1 MATTPVLTTS
11 AYVLHNLGLAAGFGG
26 SLFGKTALNPSVRL
40 VSDQMERS
48 KVVNAAWNGYNVL
61 NGIALGATALTWVIG
76 RFFLKGRELSREV
89 RGLVVAKDWL
99 TGATLATGLAS
110 MIGGISLAKKA
121 REGRA
126 PMESGSKASEA
137 APEDVK
143 RLTGFVNRMGII
155 NLVCLAGVIGV
166 STWLDN
172 TAATSSRWPLIARI
186 LP

>member
-26 SLFGKTALNPSVRL
+26 SLFGKAALNPSVRL
-40 VSDQMERS
+40 VSDQIERS
-48 KVVNAAWNGYNVL
+48 KVVNAAWNGYNIL
-61 NGIALGATALTWVIG
+61 NAISLGATALTWAIG
-76 RFFLKGRELSREV
+76 RFVVKGRALPREV
-89 RGLVVAKDWL
+89 KGLVVAKDWL

-110 MIGGISLAKKA
+110 MIGGISLASKA
-121 REGRA
+121 REGKA
-126 PMESGSKASEA
+126 PMISGSKPAEA

-143 RLTGFVNRMGII
+143 KLTRFINRMGII

-172 TAATSSRWPLIARI
+172 TAATSSRWPLFSRM